1 MRAARVLDGLGGEEE
16 ALRGI
21 LVEGA
26 VEGLVARVVG
36 GVGRELE
43 EEDYAVDWVQL
54 REGVRVEGE
63 ELFKLDI
70 FYAEVIE

>member
-1 MRAARVLDGLGGEEE
+1 LGGEEK
-16 ALRGI
+16 ALRSI
-21 LVEGA
+21 LVKGA
-26 VEGLVARVVG
+26 VEGLVASVVG

-54 REGVRVEGE
+54 RKGVRVEGE